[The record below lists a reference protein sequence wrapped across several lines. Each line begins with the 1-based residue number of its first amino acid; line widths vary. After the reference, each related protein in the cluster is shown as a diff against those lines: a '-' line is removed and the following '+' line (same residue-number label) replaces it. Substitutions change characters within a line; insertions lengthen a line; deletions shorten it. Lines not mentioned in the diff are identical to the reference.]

1 MVGMPSAEL
10 PEPDADEVTRFRP
23 SGGTL
28 SGYVG
33 IVLVLAIAAY
43 LVVSDPGLGSARVAL
58 GLGVL
63 ALLFWVSLVRP
74 RAEAH
79 PETLVIR
86 NMFRDAHIPLA
97 AIDLVG
103 VRQTLDVWVDDQRY
117 TCIGIGHTLRDVRK
131 MGPASG
137 ATAGGDQPKG
147 YPGMVAARIESLAQ
161 AARYDAGDPG
171 PVRHQWAWPEVVLMA
186 LLMAAFAATLVLG

>member
-1 MVGMPSAEL
+1 MVAMPSAQL
-10 PEPDADEVTRFRP
+10 PEPGADAVTRFRP

-33 IVLVLAIAAY
+33 IGLVLVLGGY
-43 LVVSDPGLGSARVAL
+43 VVLSEPSVGSVRVAL
-58 GLGVL
+58 GLAIL

-74 RAEAH
+74 RANVH

-103 VRQTLDVWVDDQRY
+103 VRQTLDVWVDDKRY
-117 TCIGIGHTLRDVRK
+117 TCIGIGHTLRDVRRIDR
-131 MGPASG
+131 S
-137 ATAGGDQPKG
+137 TAGAPPRATG
-147 YPGMVAARIESLAQ
+147 YPGLVAARIESLAQ
-161 AARYDAGDPG
+161 AARYDATEPG
-171 PVRHQWAWPEVVLMA
+171 PVRHEWAWPEVVLLAA
-186 LLMAAFAATLVLG
+186 LVVGFVVSLLLG